1 MCLRFAIRY
10 PAHTIAN
17 TTSPPRL
24 GYLVSRYP
32 AVNHTF
38 ILREIRTLRA
48 LGFDVRVVSILQPDR
63 DPGQLSP
70 EETEEFRLTF
80 SILGSGAP
88 RILSAHLRTLLRH
101 PLAYVATLAY
111 AIRLGGRD
119 IGRAVSHA
127 LYFAEAVVAG
137 DHWVRAGVT
146 HFHTHFSSTPAL
158 IAARLFRLHFSLTV
172 HGPDEFNDVAG
183 FHMAEKVARASFV
196 AAISRFAS
204 SQIMRASAPRD
215 WSKIHVLP
223 LGVDPQ
229 DFAPRPRADR
239 GAGEPFR
246 IVSVGRLAPAKAY
259 HLLIAAVARLVD
271 KGRKV
276 ELTIVGGGPER
287 QSLEAAISQGKLDG
301 IVNLAGPSNHDRVVD
316 FYARADAFAL
326 ASFAEGVPVVLMEA
340 MAMEIPC
347 VATWVAGVP
356 ELIRD
361 GIDGLL
367 VPPADPEA
375 LADALEK
382 LMDDPALGARLA
394 ASARQRVLDL
404 YNLKSNSA
412 RLGDTFLRYL
422 KVQ

>member
-1 MCLRFAIRY
+1 
-10 PAHTIAN
+10 
-17 TTSPPRL
+17 
-24 GYLVSRYP
+24 
-32 AVNHTF
+32 
-38 ILREIRTLRA
+38 LREIRTLRA
-48 LGFDVRVVSILQPDR
+48 LGFDVRVVSILRPDR

-70 EETEEFRLTF
+70 EEAEESRLTF
-80 SILGSGAP
+80 SVLGSGAS

-111 AIRLGGRD
+111 AIRMGGRD
-119 IGRAVSHA
+119 MGRAFSHV

-137 DHWVRAGVT
+137 DHLARAGVT

-158 IAARLFRLHFSLTV
+158 IAARLFRLHFSLTI
-172 HGPDEFNDVAG
+172 HGPDEFNDVLG
-183 FHMAEKVARASFV
+183 FHMAEKVARGSFV
-196 AAISRFAS
+196 AAISRFAA

-215 WSKIHVLP
+215 WAKVHVLP

-229 DFAPRPRADR
+229 AFAPQPRADR
-239 GAGEPFR
+239 SAGEPFR

-259 HLLIAAVARLVD
+259 HLLIAAVARLVE
-271 KGRKV
+271 KSRKV
-276 ELTIVGGGPER
+276 ELTIVGDGPER
-287 QSLEAAISQGKLDG
+287 QSLEEAVSQRKLDD
-301 IVNLAGPSNHDRVVD
+301 IVRLAGPCNHDHVID

-347 VATWVAGVP
+347 VATWINGVP
-356 ELIRD
+356 ELIRN

-367 VPPADPEA
+367 VPPADEEA

-382 LMDDPALGARLA
+382 LIDDPALGARLG
-394 ASARQRVLDL
+394 ASGRRRVLDL
-404 YNLKSNSA
+404 YNLERNSA

-422 KVQ
+422 KAQ

>member
-1 MCLRFAIRY
+1 
-10 PAHTIAN
+10 
-17 TTSPPRL
+17 
-24 GYLVSRYP
+24 
-32 AVNHTF
+32 
-38 ILREIRTLRA
+38 LREIRTLRA
-48 LGFDVRVVSILQPDR
+48 LGFDVRVVSILRPDR

-70 EETEEFRLTF
+70 EEAEESRLTF
-80 SILGSGAP
+80 SVLGSGAS

-111 AIRLGGRD
+111 AIRMGGRD
-119 IGRAVSHA
+119 MGRAFSHV

-137 DHWVRAGVT
+137 DHLARAGVT

-158 IAARLFRLHFSLTV
+158 IAARLFRLHFSLTI
-172 HGPDEFNDVAG
+172 HGPDEFNDVLG
-183 FHMAEKVARASFV
+183 FHMAEKVARGSFV
-196 AAISRFAS
+196 AAISRFAA

-215 WSKIHVLP
+215 WAKVHVLP

-229 DFAPRPRADR
+229 AFAPQPRADR
-239 GAGEPFR
+239 SAGEPFR

-259 HLLIAAVARLVD
+259 HLLIAAVARLVE
-271 KGRKV
+271 KSRKV
-276 ELTIVGGGPER
+276 ELTIVGDGPER
-287 QSLEAAISQGKLDG
+287 RSLEEAVSQRKLDD
-301 IVNLAGPSNHDRVVD
+301 IVRLAGPCNHDHVID

-347 VATWVAGVP
+347 VATWINGVP
-356 ELIRD
+356 ELIRN

-367 VPPADPEA
+367 VPPADEEA

-382 LMDDPALGARLA
+382 LIDDPALGARLG
-394 ASARQRVLDL
+394 ASGRRRVLDL
-404 YNLKSNSA
+404 YNLERNSA

-422 KVQ
+422 KAQ

>member
-1 MCLRFAIRY
+1 M
-10 PAHTIAN
+10 
-17 TTSPPRL
+17 
-24 GYLVSRYP
+24 
-32 AVNHTF
+32 
-38 ILREIRTLRA
+38 REIRTLRA

-63 DPGQLSP
+63 NPAQLSP
-70 EETEEFRLTF
+70 EEAEEFRLTF
-80 SILGSGAP
+80 SVLGSGARP
-88 RILSAHLRTLLRH
+88 ILSAHLRTLLRR
-101 PLAYVATLAY
+101 PLAYVATLAS
-111 AIRLGGRD
+111 AIRMGGRD
-119 IGRAVSHA
+119 MGRAFSHV

-137 DHWVRAGVT
+137 DHLARAGVT

-158 IAARLFRLHFSLTV
+158 IAARLFRLHFSLTI
-172 HGPDEFNDVAG
+172 HGPDEFNDVLG

-215 WSKIHVLP
+215 WAKVHVLP

-229 DFAPRPRADR
+229 DFAPRPRPDRSAD
-239 GAGEPFR
+239 EPFR

-259 HLLIAAVARLVD
+259 HLLIAAVARLVE

-276 ELTIVGGGPER
+276 ELTIVGDGPER
-287 QSLEAAISQGKLDG
+287 QSLEDAISQWDLDD
-301 IVNLAGPSNHDRVVD
+301 IVRLAGPCNHDHVID

-347 VATWVAGVP
+347 VATWIAGVP
-356 ELIRD
+356 ELIRN

-375 LADALEK
+375 VADSLEK
-382 LMDDPALGARLA
+382 LIDDPALGPRLA
-394 ASARQRVLDL
+394 TSARRRVLDL
-404 YNLKSNSA
+404 YNLERNSA
-412 RLGDTFLRYL
+412 RLADTFLRCL
-422 KVQ
+422 KAE

>member
-1 MCLRFAIRY
+1 M
-10 PAHTIAN
+10 
-17 TTSPPRL
+17 
-24 GYLVSRYP
+24 
-32 AVNHTF
+32 
-38 ILREIRTLRA
+38 REIRTLRA
-48 LGFDVRVVSILQPDR
+48 LGFDVRVVSILRPDR

-70 EETEEFRLTF
+70 EEAEESRLTF
-80 SILGSGAP
+80 SVLGSGAP

-111 AIRLGGRD
+111 AIRMGGRD
-119 IGRAVSHA
+119 MGRAFSHV

-137 DHWVRAGVT
+137 DHLARAGVT

-158 IAARLFRLHFSLTV
+158 IAARLFRLHFSLTI
-172 HGPDEFNDVAG
+172 HGPDEFNDVLG
-183 FHMAEKVARASFV
+183 FHMAEKVARGSFV
-196 AAISRFAS
+196 AAISRFAA

-215 WSKIHVLP
+215 WAKVHVLP

-229 DFAPRPRADR
+229 AFAPQPRADR
-239 GAGEPFR
+239 SAGEPFR

-259 HLLIAAVARLVD
+259 HLLIAAVARLVE
-271 KGRKV
+271 KSRKV
-276 ELTIVGGGPER
+276 ELTIVGDGPER
-287 QSLEAAISQGKLDG
+287 RSLEEAVSQRKLDD
-301 IVNLAGPSNHDRVVD
+301 IVRLAGPCNHDHVID

-347 VATWVAGVP
+347 VATWINGVP
-356 ELIRD
+356 ELIRN

-367 VPPADPEA
+367 VPPADEEA

-382 LMDDPALGARLA
+382 LIDDPALGARLG
-394 ASARQRVLDL
+394 ASGRRRVLDL
-404 YNLKSNSA
+404 YNLERNSA

-422 KVQ
+422 KAQ